1 MAASNASVGTGLLSD
16 EILRVQSRIAI
27 LKAQPNYVFR
37 QFVDYKNE
45 IGIEPGETI
54 RFLKHDD
61 LPIGT
66 SLSEYTPMPKNVA
79 SSSYVDISV
88 AEYGNSVQI
97 TRRGAT
103 AAFRDVVADYIV
115 RLGRN
120 YVRTLDTMLRDSYL
134 ASLNEQFAGGAASA
148 TAMSTSAFFTTDEI
162 KDGVET
168 LRTLNIPPLVRGTQE
183 VYVCV
188 AHPHQLRKL
197 RDDVA
202 WQRAHEY
209 MNVQPIYQGES
220 GMYEGVVF
228 IETTQIPK
236 LVDGNTVDY
245 YTALLLGS
253 DAVGFAESV
262 PMEVTT
268 DGVQDHGRF
277 SSIGWYSIM
286 GSGIINDHIVK
297 LNTR

>member
-1 MAASNASVGTGLLSD
+1 MPGTDSVGTGLLTN

-27 LKAQPNYVFR
+27 LKAQPSFVFR

-61 LPIGT
+61 LPVAGALT
-66 SLSEYTPMPKNVA
+66 EYTPMPKNIA
-79 SSSYVDISV
+79 SSSYIDIV
-88 AEYGNSVQI
+88 VQEYGNSVQI
-97 TRRGAT
+97 TRRAAT
-103 AAFRDVVADYIV
+103 ASFRDVVADYIV

-120 YVRTLDTMLRDSYL
+120 YVRTLDTMLRDSFL
-134 ASLNEQFAGGAASA
+134 GSLNAQFAGGAVNAAAMGASA
-148 TAMSTSAFFTTDEI
+148 WLTTSEI
-162 KDGVET
+162 KDAVET
-168 LRTLNIPPLVRGTQE
+168 LRTLNVPPIIRGTQE
-183 VYVCV
+183 VYVGV
-188 AHPHQLRKL
+188 FHPHQLRKL

-202 WQRAHEY
+202 WQRVNEY
-209 MNVQPIYQGES
+209 QNGGAIFQGEV

-228 IETTQIPK
+228 LETTQMPK
-236 LVDGNTVDY
+236 LNDGSLDY
-245 YTALLLGS
+245 YTGS
-253 DAVGFAESV
+253 IFGADAVGFAESV
-262 PMEVTT
+262 PMEITT

-297 LNTR
+297 VNTR